1 MMNIFKRVLNSN
13 ATKEEDILEVVDNLV
28 LGKLKLAE

>member
-1 MMNIFKRVLNSN
+1 MNIFKRVLNNN
-13 ATKEEDILEVVDNLV
+13 ATKEEDILEAVNNLI